1 MAHSRV
7 VADVIVIGA
16 GLAGL
21 RCAGL
26 VSDLGLDV
34 TILDGSDGVGG
45 RVRTDRVDGF
55 RLDRGFQVLFEG
67 YPEARRAL
75 DYGALDLRAFA
86 PGADVWWDG
95 RMRTV
100 GHPLR
105 DPRSAPSALRSG
117 LGTPGDALAAARWL
131 REARHLPT
139 ATAPETTADQRLRDL
154 GFSEPARERLLR
166 PLYAGVFLDR
176 DLGVSSHLLDQAF
189 MHMAGGR
196 TVVPALGMGA
206 ISDQLAARLPAGAI
220 RLGAT
225 VEKVGKRTATVAGE
239 SRQQAKVAVVIA
251 GGAADAAALAGLDAP
266 QPRSSTCL
274 WFASDVAPAGKRIVL
289 DGDGTGPVNNVAV
302 MSQVAPHYAPPGRQ
316 AIAASCVGLPFA
328 GDDEALVAA
337 AREQLDRWFDGTAS
351 TWDLL
356 RVDRIE
362 WAQHAQPPGT
372 LGGGA
377 RWLREGVILA
387 GDGTENASID
397 GALRSGRRAAELIRA
412 AARS

>member
-1 MAHSRV
+1 M
-7 VADVIVIGA
+7 ADVIVIGA
-16 GLAGL
+16 GLSGL

-26 VSDLGLDV
+26 VTDLGLDV
-34 TILDGSDGVGG
+34 VVLDASDGVGG

-95 RMRTV
+95 RMRTI

-105 DPRSAPSALRSG
+105 DPRSIPAALRSG
-117 LGTPGDALAAARWL
+117 LGTPGDAVAAARWL
-131 REARHLPT
+131 REARHLST
-139 ATAPETTADQRLRDL
+139 ATAEEMTADERLRSL
-154 GFSEPARERLLR
+154 GFSDPARERLLR

-220 RLGAT
+220 HLHAP
-225 VEKVGKRTATVAGE
+225 VEKIGKRTATVAGA

-251 GGAADAAALAGLDAP
+251 GGAGDAAALADLDPPEA
-266 QPRSSTCL
+266 RSSTCL
-274 WFASDVAPAGKRIVL
+274 WFAADAAPAGKRIVL

-302 MSQVAPHYAPPGRQ
+302 MSQVAPHYAPPGLH

-328 GDDEALVAA
+328 GDDDALAAA
-337 AREQLDRWFDGTAS
+337 ARNQLDRWFDGAAS
-351 TWDLL
+351 GWQLL
-356 RVDRIE
+356 RIDRIE